1 MYILGEHSLINVG
14 EYSRK
19 TETVIKVVTN
29 AEKVGMFTV
38 STQDTRRNLLATPDT
53 HLISVYNKTYNSGRN
68 TNDIRY

>member
-19 TETVIKVVTN
+19 TKIIKVVTN

-53 HLISVYNKTYNSGRN
+53 HLILVYNKTYNSGRN